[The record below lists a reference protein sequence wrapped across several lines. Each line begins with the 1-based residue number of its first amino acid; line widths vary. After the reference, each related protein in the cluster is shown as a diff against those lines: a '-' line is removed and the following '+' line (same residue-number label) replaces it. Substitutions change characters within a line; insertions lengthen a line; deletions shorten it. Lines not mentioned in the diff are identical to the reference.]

1 MTNSKGEK
9 MNKSE
14 LVEAIASG
22 SGVTKADANRV
33 LDTFMLTVT
42 DALKSGDQVVLPGF
56 GSFSTGNRSART
68 GRNPQTGQTIQIKAS
83 RVAKFKAGKS
93 LKEAV
98 QES

>member
-1 MTNSKGEK
+1 

-14 LVEAIASG
+14 LVEEIVTKAEAEG
-22 SGVTKADANRV
+22 SKITKADAGRI
-33 LDTFMLTVT
+33 LDAFMMTVT

-68 GRNPQTGQTIQIKAS
+68 GRNPQTGATIEIKAS

-98 QES
+98 QEA